1 LRQESLQTIS
11 DDFSCARTKAEP
23 VIEQPENPEIEI

>member
-11 DDFSCARTKAEP
+11 DDFSCARTKAVP
-23 VIEQPENPEIEI
+23 VIEQPEKPENEL